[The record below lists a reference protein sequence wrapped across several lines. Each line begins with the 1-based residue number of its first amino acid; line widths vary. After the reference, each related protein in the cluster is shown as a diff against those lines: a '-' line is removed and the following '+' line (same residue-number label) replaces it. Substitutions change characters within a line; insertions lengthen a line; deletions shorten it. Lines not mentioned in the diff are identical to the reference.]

1 LRPTPGFA
9 GTLECRRGL
18 GVVSP
23 LKEPEEQLD
32 GQRLVRAF
40 ARLNPTAFGVSVGVV
55 AGLAVFLLTAIVLLR
70 GPLGTGVETGPHLG
84 LLAYYFPGYRVSWG
98 GALVGLSWGALD
110 GFVAG
115 ALLAWAVNAHH
126 AFYLRLFERRQ
137 RAQGL
142 LDG

>member
-1 LRPTPGFA
+1 
-9 GTLECRRGL
+9 
-18 GVVSP
+18 VSP
-23 LKEPEEQLD
+23 LTETEEQLD
-32 GQRLVRAF
+32 RQRLVRAF
-40 ARLNPTAFGVSVGVV
+40 ARLDPTALGMSVGVV
-55 AGLAVFLLTAIVLLR
+55 VAVAVFLLKAIVLLR
-70 GPLGTGVETGPHLG
+70 GPVESGAETGPHLG